1 MYSIGSRQEHAL
13 LYMEHPSR
21 PRAATVL
28 VVDDYASVCELIAT
42 KLAAAGY
49 RVFTALGGEDAQ
61 AMITKSPGLSI
72 DLLIT
77 DIEMPRMRGEDL
89 AAWLQRVQP
98 TAKVL
103 FMSTYKNDVR
113 LNSPFAFLQKP
124 FKPDSLTSMVQ
135 GLLTQ
140 C

>member
-1 MYSIGSRQEHAL
+1 
-13 LYMEHPSR
+13 MEHLARS
-21 PRAATVL
+21 RAATVL
-28 VVDDYASVCELIAT
+28 VVDDYDSLCELIAN
-42 KLAAAGY
+42 KLSSIGY
-49 RVFTALGGEDAQ
+49 RVFTAANGHEARS
-61 AMITKSPGLSI
+61 MIVNPPGLSV

-98 TAKVL
+98 EAKVL

-124 FKPDSLTSMVQ
+124 FQLDSLTSVVA
-135 GLLTQ
+135 GLLK
-140 C
+140 

>member
-1 MYSIGSRQEHAL
+1 
-13 LYMEHPSR
+13 MEHLAR

-49 RVFTALGGEDAQ
+49 RVVTALGGEDAQ

-89 AAWLQRVQP
+89 AAWLQRTQP
-98 TAKVL
+98 GAKVL
-103 FMSTYKNDVR
+103 FMSTYKNEVR

-124 FKPDSLTSMVQ
+124 FKLDSLTSMVQ
-135 GLLTQ
+135 GLLK
-140 C
+140 